1 MVEQRETELM
11 DQLLAL
17 WRWKWL
23 ILIGTLGAVVAT
35 TAIALRERAR
45 YEASAILVVTPSKIS
60 ISEKGLV
67 VTPDTFV
74 GIIRSSGLAAQ
85 ALQRFALDRPPY
97 DLTIHRFLS
106 ESVLVKSPKG
116 TTLITLTVTLPEPK
130 IAAEVANFIAQGAT
144 ELIAQLNQSDAV
156 SSRDYIERERAKASR
171 EVETA
176 RVALLDFQSTTALQ
190 ILYSEQKIHVDERNR
205 LAMLLATIATEQVG
219 LRTAI
224 AERSAALKRQ
234 DRLMTLRKEVV
245 VDPAMLAELLGRS
258 GGPPG
263 DASRLELRSEEINPI
278 HESLQQQLIGDEI
291 VLAERDSTRH
301 ASEQRLKENDR
312 RLVELESSVA
322 KAETTLSELRR
333 RYNVASEAYAFLSRR
348 LNEAVISVAA
358 QATDLKLVDR
368 AVPPETP
375 VGSGVLVKAAVAAVV
390 SVVTLF
396 VLVFFIDYVRQAR
409 PRRVDLSVAVSNG

>member
-1 MVEQRETELM
+1 MVEQREPELM

-60 ISEKGLV
+60 IAEKGLV

-190 ILYSEQKIHVDERNR
+190 ILHSEQKIHVDERNR
-205 LAMLLATIATEQVG
+205 LATLLAIIATEQVG

-258 GGPPG
+258 GGHPG
-263 DASRLELRSEEINPI
+263 DASRLELRSEEINSI

-333 RYNVASEAYAFLSRR
+333 RYNVASEAYVFLSRR